1 MSRESVYL
9 LYLLYIYNVPIHVR
23 LVLRIREQLAK
34 NGKAFSENGDGPKR
48 PEKKNLKKCSVRS
61 IETGLRRGTGP
72 GTGRCRSHAEQRRD
86 IRSDPT
92 QKPDV

>member
-1 MSRESVYL
+1 MSRESVNL
-9 LYLLYIYNVPIHVR
+9 LYLLCIYNVPIHVR
-23 LVLRIREQLAK
+23 LVLGIREQLAK

-48 PEKKNLKKCSVRS
+48 PEKKKKYSVRS
-61 IETGLRRGTGP
+61 IETGLRRATGP